1 MQSHAMPE
9 ITMQF
14 SVDLV
19 YKQFIRSVELYSYP
33 VETFISNMLLVPI
46 HISSQ
51 FISTH
56 TPAVRNTH
64 IRTHEL
70 CHNKPHSAVENLR
83 APTKTFQSCASFSN
97 VRTCFQWC
105 SRAGHR
111 IRNGCLA
118 SRVHA
123 RVNCTTDRPHRQ
135 RVCADRKW
143 VFPVFSITQRHPATG
158 DAGGAD
164 DNVVMVSSSS
174 S

>member
-1 MQSHAMPE
+1 MC
-9 ITMQF
+9 TW
-14 SVDLV
+14 
-19 YKQFIRSVELYSYP
+19 FINNLSGRLNFIHILWKLLFQICCWNQYIFHLSSYP
-33 VETFISNMLLVPI
+33 
-46 HISSQ
+46 
-51 FISTH
+51 H
-56 TPAVRNTH
+56 TPAVRNGTH

-70 CHNKPHSAVENLR
+70 CHNKPHSAVENLL

-135 RVCADRKW
+135 RVCADRKC
-143 VFPVFSITQRHPATG
+143 VFPVFSITQRRPATG

-174 S
+174 SS